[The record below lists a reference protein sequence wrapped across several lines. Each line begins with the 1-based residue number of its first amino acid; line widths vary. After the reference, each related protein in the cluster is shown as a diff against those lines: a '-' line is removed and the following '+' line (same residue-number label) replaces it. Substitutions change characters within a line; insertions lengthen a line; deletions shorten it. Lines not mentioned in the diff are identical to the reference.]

1 MRKMLWLAAALILL
15 TPGVSTAKDVQAL
28 VDKGIEECQK
38 GQYDQAFKTFNQ
50 ALKVKPNDPA
60 VLTYRGVVFYAKGQN
75 DLALEDFNQAIKTD
89 PKFGRAY
96 YQRGMLSETEGRYH
110 QALDDIEKAGSLG
123 FKVDMDFI
131 EMIKRKAAGEK

>member
-1 MRKMLWLAAALILL
+1 
-15 TPGVSTAKDVQAL
+15 
-28 VDKGIEECQK
+28 
-38 GQYDQAFKTFNQ
+38 
-50 ALKVKPNDPA
+50 LKVKPNDPA